1 MMGFVKRFFA
11 LTLSA
16 ALTAI
21 SASLMSSYRVIG
33 NLREI
38 GAPISDATA
47 TLTALYDLQ
56 HFAPFF
62 MLFIF
67 IAFLIAFLVG
77 GAVFKT
83 VKFGRTVI
91 YITAGALAIFV
102 MLYLMQKVFFG
113 IPIVA
118 GARDNLG
125 LALQSFAGGLGG
137 FVFSLL
143 TDIKTDIKKD
153 PPAKD
158 ESINKAAK
166 TA

>member
-1 MMGFVKRFFA
+1 MMGFVKRFFS

-16 ALTAI
+16 ALAAI
-21 SASLMSSYRVIG
+21 SASLMSSYSVISD
-33 NLREI
+33 LREI

-47 TLTALYDLQ
+47 ALTALYDLL
-56 HFAPFF
+56 HFAPLF

-77 GAVFKT
+77 GAIFKT
-83 VKFGRTVI
+83 VKFGRTII
-91 YITAGALAIFV
+91 YITAGAVAVFV

-125 LALQSFAGGLGG
+125 LALQSLAGGLGG
-137 FVFSLL
+137 FVFSHL
-143 TDIKTDIKKD
+143 TGVKTDIKKD
-153 PPAKD
+153 PPDKD
-158 ESINKAAK
+158 ESINEAAK